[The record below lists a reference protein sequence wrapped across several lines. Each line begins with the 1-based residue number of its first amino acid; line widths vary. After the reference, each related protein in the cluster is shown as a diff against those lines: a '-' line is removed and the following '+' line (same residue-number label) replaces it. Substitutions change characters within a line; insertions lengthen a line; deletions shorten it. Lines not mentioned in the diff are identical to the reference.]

1 MAVTRLKDNGKNG
14 AWRGDSFF
22 AHGTSH
28 SKGTLILIKQGLDFK
43 IRATHKDDSGNF
55 IMLDALIQDCPFL
68 LVNIYLPTKPAE
80 QLDFFNKIANN
91 L

>member
-1 MAVTRLKDNGKNG
+1 MAVTRLKNNGRNS

-43 IRATHKDDSGNF
+43 IRATHQDDSRNF

-68 LVNIYLPTKPAE
+68 LVNIYLSTKQAE
-80 QLDFFNKIANN
+80 QLEFFNKIANH